1 MARLEPPLRLYRGP
15 ADLASI
21 YKGYEG
27 EPTYDKDKK
36 TIRIHDGVNVGGFSL
51 AREDRQ
57 ILAGD
62 SIIKVEGPGDLS
74 GDTTIKLDPDKVAEW
89 NLKEATYVDT
99 IPTDETQFE
108 EFISG
113 LDEGAIVVE
122 TSGSGSANVVGLTPA
137 EAAHA
142 AMPSGKYINLPTPS
156 SGTTYTVV
164 ADGYLLLSGLSSA
177 ISQGIQLQTRSSGIG
192 STVVSTASG
201 QYIYTTI
208 PVSKGATVAVGINSG
223 VSNVVFRFVYCNG
236 SAPE

>member
-74 GDTTIKLDPDKVAEW
+74 GDTTIKLDSDKVAEW

-122 TSGSGSANVVGLTPA
+122 TSGSGSANVAGLTPE

-156 SGTTYTVV
+156 SGTTYTAV
-164 ADGYLLLSGLSSA
+164 ADGYIFLSGVSSA
-177 ISQGIQLQTRSSGIG
+177 GGEGIQLQIRASSVGN
-192 STVVSTASG
+192 TVVSSAGG
-201 QYIYTTI
+201 QYLYTTVPI
-208 PVSKGATVAVGINSG
+208 SKNSTINVG
-223 VSNVVFRFVYCNG
+223 VSASITDVKFRFIYCNG

>member
-1 MARLEPPLRLYRGP
+1 MARLKPTLRLYRGP

-36 TIRIHDGVNVGGFSL
+36 TIRIHDGVNAGGFSL

-122 TSGSGSANVVGLTPA
+122 TSGSGSANVAGLTPE

-142 AMPSGKYINLPTPS
+142 AMPSSKFIDLAVPE
-156 SGTTYTVV
+156 SGGTVV
-164 ADGYLLLSGLSSA
+164 APGDGYMQLIAVVNSNVGYTTLTALGGFVGRGVNTSGGSA
-177 ISQGIQLQTRSSGIG
+177 ICFVPVSSGDLI
-192 STVVSTASG
+192 TVEWLGTGAP
-201 QYIYTTI
+201 TT
-208 PVSKGATVAVGINSG
+208 
-223 VSNVVFRFVYCNG
+223 FRFYYANG